1 MLKKYSYSETQI
13 TNADD
18 ICSDENIISIIPN
31 DIQYK
36 CKYRD
41 LKNTILYLNPGKLK
55 NRNGNDVTSMKF
67 ILNDDTEI
75 PYNFFFYYRFLKYV
89 KYGKDSPSGYRFLDK
104 NKYSMSIDENKLVPK
119 IGKFTQN
126 VFYEKLEDCITEESN
141 RKIEQK
147 MLNTEKIALE
157 DIVFDT
163 NKLHLNKIDELK
175 IKERV
180 ADYFN
185 NKVKLK
191 DKGII
196 FNSIS
201 INIFLEDLLHKIL
214 KEKYKSINP
223 KIIKTENIYDEAIE
237 KYSGNKE
244 NFSILLN
251 NNKGQYD
258 INYNPDINTWKIK
271 QLFSNVNTWKKN
283 IIEDSNLSILQKF
296 EHNNLKSYEF
306 LKTTDGDVQP
316 LSTEEIEK
324 SKSHY
329 MSPSFGNDLDSTNIL
344 LLEPKVLKLITINE
358 TEFENGL
365 KIEYLKNPST
375 QVTEKISLPLYFKK
389 IPNENRFYAIVPYTA
404 DTDSQKP
411 NFYDKP
417 PTNNLF
423 EISQEH
429 DDFFP
434 K

>member
-1 MLKKYSYSETQI
+1 ML
-13 TNADD
+13 
-18 ICSDENIISIIPN
+18 
-31 DIQYK
+31 
-36 CKYRD
+36 
-41 LKNTILYLNPGKLK
+41 
-55 NRNGNDVTSMKF
+55 
-67 ILNDDTEI
+67 
-75 PYNFFFYYRFLKYV
+75 
-89 KYGKDSPSGYRFLDK
+89 
-104 NKYSMSIDENKLVPK
+104 SIDENKLVPK